1 MEKDNIKHIISLIFT
16 FNQITH
22 EKLRNKDFKQSPL
35 QIMTLK
41 YIEIKGDPTMKDL
54 AEFLFITPPSATS
67 LMDNLVGRG
76 MIERVMDKNDRRVLR
91 LVITEKGKKVLK
103 IADQF
108 IMKSIGEKFK
118 ILNSKEQTQ
127 LIGIIEKIL
136 KNVVKLNKMG
146 SIKK

>member
-1 MEKDNIKHIISLIFT
+1 MEKDNIKHIISLIFK

-35 QIMTLK
+35 QIMALK
-41 YIEIKGDPTMKDL
+41 YIEIKGSPTMKDL
-54 AEFLFITPPSATS
+54 AKFLFTTPPSVTS

-76 MIERVMDKNDRRVLR
+76 MIKRVADKNDRRMLR
-91 LVITEKGKKVLK
+91 LMITEKGKKVLK

-118 ILNSKEQTQ
+118 ILNSKEQIQ

-136 KNVVKLNKMG
+136 KNVVKLNG
-146 SIKK
+146 IKK